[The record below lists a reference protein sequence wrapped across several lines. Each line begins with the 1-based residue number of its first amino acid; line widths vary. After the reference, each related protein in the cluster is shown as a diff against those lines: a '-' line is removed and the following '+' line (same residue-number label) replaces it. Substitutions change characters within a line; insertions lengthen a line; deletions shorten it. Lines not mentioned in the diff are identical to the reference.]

1 MPNLNQGLNPAGAA
15 VTCTHDSTTPL
26 GTSNMNTGLDHIQR
40 RFVRNSITCTGM
52 SDNAGKYDKN
62 ACVLSFG
69 MMSTCLSVAGKLY
82 QAADM
87 PNMATNPPPSG
98 PFCWCRLH
106 QVADKVVE
114 NDTWFWVHG
123 NDANCSANC
132 MNYCVDALMR
142 SGPTSILGQTDLTG
156 YIE

>member
-1 MPNLNQGLNPAGAA
+1 MSCLWPEQYTKPPICP
-15 VTCTHDSTTPL
+15 TWPPTHRHP
-26 GTSNMNTGLDHIQR
+26 
-40 RFVRNSITCTGM
+40 
-52 SDNAGKYDKN
+52 
-62 ACVLSFG
+62 
-69 MMSTCLSVAGKLY
+69 
-82 QAADM
+82 
-87 PNMATNPPPSG
+87 G

-123 NDANCSANC
+123 NDANCNANC
-132 MNYCVDALMR
+132 MDYCVDALMR

>member
-1 MPNLNQGLNPAGAA
+1 MAG
-15 VTCTHDSTTPL
+15 T
-26 GTSNMNTGLDHIQR
+26 IY
-40 RFVRNSITCTGM
+40 
-52 SDNAGKYDKN
+52 K
-62 ACVLSFG
+62 
-69 MMSTCLSVAGKLY
+69 
-82 QAADM
+82 AADM
-87 PNMATNPPPSG
+87 PKMFTDPLPPG
-98 PFCWCRLH
+98 AFCWCRLH